1 MTRNLAPATAAL
13 AAALAALLPQVAG
26 ATTAQSGPVNIV
38 STLFANEAPTVHK
51 VALEQ
56 PAEEIVPP
64 SPVRQIVARVDI
76 SEQRMYVSV
85 NGEEVHTF
93 TVSTAGRGYVTPTGS
108 WTPTRMHRMWYSRK
122 YDNAP
127 MPHSIFFHEGYA
139 VHATDKISR
148 LGTPASHGCVRLHPD
163 DARTFFSMVM
173 EAGRANTRIVITQ

>member
-1 MTRNLAPATAAL
+1 MTRNITTAIL
-13 AAALAALLPQVAG
+13 AAAAFAVLLPQAAS

-38 STLFANEAPTVHK
+38 STLFSNEPQVVRKAS
-51 VALEQ
+51 LEQ
-56 PAEEIVPP
+56 PADDASRQSV
-64 SPVRQIVARVDI
+64 VREVMARVDI

-85 NGEEVHTF
+85 NGQQVHTF

-108 WTPTRMHRMWYSRK
+108 WSPTRMHRMWYSRK

-163 DARTFFSMVM
+163 DARAFFAMVM